1 MVYRRLKNSIFSM
14 VAGAAMIFGATASF
28 AGDWKPEKPIT
39 MVIMAGQGGGAD
51 RIARLFQSIIQN
63 LT

>member
-1 MVYRRLKNSIFSM
+1 MVYRRLRNSIFSM

-39 MVIMAGQGGGAD
+39 MVIMAGQG
-51 RIARLFQSIIQN
+51 RWS
-63 LT
+63 